1 VQALLAKGGCV
12 TEDAVAK
19 AHQME
24 YHELKNNRNNCP
36 KIGDTA

>member
-1 VQALLAKGGCV
+1 VQALLAKGGFAI
-12 TEDAVAK
+12 EDAVAK

-24 YHELKNNRNNCP
+24 YHELKDNINNCP